1 MLVLTLISIL
11 SCKVFYNPIF
21 AVRCG
26 GIILAHVYAII
37 VYPVIGI
44 AGSRLNIAFH
54 EQVTIRAEAIV
65 LSGNGFPRSN
75 RIFVTLFHISP
86 SIIIVVILYPA
97 LNIVAVDPSITEMEP
112 KISVNQYTTG
122 GLNYRTCIECF
133 DDGISLGAVLTF
145 TLVPCNSE

>member
-44 AGSRLNIAFH
+44 AGSRLNVAFH

-65 LSGNGFPRSN
+65 LSGNG
-75 RIFVTLFHISP
+75 L
-86 SIIIVVILYPA
+86 
-97 LNIVAVDPSITEMEP
+97 
-112 KISVNQYTTG
+112 
-122 GLNYRTCIECF
+122 
-133 DDGISLGAVLTF
+133 
-145 TLVPCNSE
+145 